1 MTPRGYT
8 TRSRAKRIA
17 LHYLDRPHPF
27 RRWKLILSIAVPAVA
42 ALWLVASAAR
52 GDYRL
57 YNSGAVST
65 AHAMFGSECARCHLS
80 EGRTGFFLPAADAG
94 CISCHQGPTHNR
106 RETFAPTCASCH
118 VEHKGRTELAAMAD
132 QQCTQCHGRLQT
144 TDGVTAFTK
153 EIGGFTRGH
162 PEFAVTVAG
171 AGTATRVRLDDR
183 ARLRDNAQIKLNH
196 AKHLKAGLKGLEELK
211 STRGS
216 DGILQGRDG
225 LQLTCAYC
233 HEPDER
239 RGAIAPITFQRH
251 CGPACHPLDFDGRLP
266 DVAVPHDTPPVVHA
280 FLRGVFS
287 ESFDVCQAVQRS
299 PASAPPAARARC
311 QALELV
317 KGAAPAEAEPD
328 RARGGRLGR
337 RAEAEEPPPDAPRGA
352 RLGQRAPVQDAPAE
366 EAPADAPRG
375 RPGRRAEPEGSPA
388 PTESWTV
395 TQVRNAESLV
405 FTQRCEFCHALVPQP
420 EALPAV
426 APTAIPAR
434 WMPHA
439 RFDHGS
445 HRPLACAECH
455 RAAESTETTDVLLPS
470 IKTCVQCHRGASSP
484 TARSGCVECHVY
496 HDKTADRDMNGPF
509 TIRELAHRS
518 APAARA
524 ATTTG
529 GPR

>member
-1 MTPRGYT
+1 MTPREYT

-42 ALWLVASAAR
+42 ALWLAASAAR

-57 YNSGAVST
+57 YNSGPVST
-65 AHAMFGSECARCHLS
+65 AHAMFGSECARCHLP
-80 EGRTGFFLPAADAG
+80 EGKTGFFLPAADAG
-94 CISCHQGPTHNR
+94 CINCHEGPTHNR
-106 RETFAPTCASCH
+106 REVFTPACASCH
-118 VEHKGRTELAAMAD
+118 LEHKGRVELAAMAD
-132 QQCTQCHGRLQT
+132 QLCTQCHGRLQT

-153 EIGGFTRGH
+153 EIGGFVSGH
-162 PEFAVTVAG
+162 PEFAVTVAA

-183 ARLRDNAQIKLNH
+183 ARLRDNAQIQLNH
-196 AKHLKAGLKGLEELK
+196 AKHLKAGLRGLEDLR

-216 DGILQGRDG
+216 TGILPGREG
-225 LQLTCAYC
+225 PRLTCVYC

-239 RGAIAPITFQRH
+239 RSTIGPIAFDRH
-251 CGPACHPLDFDGRLP
+251 CGPACHTLDFDARLP
-266 DVAVPHDTPPVVHA
+266 GLAVPHDAPSVVHA

-287 ESFDVCQAVQRS
+287 DFFEGCEAVQRT
-299 PASAPPAARARC
+299 PAAATPAARARC
-311 QALELV
+311 QALGLV
-317 KGAAPAEAEPD
+317 KRDGLPAEADPERP
-328 RARGGRLGR
+328 RGGRLGR

-352 RLGQRAPVQDAPAE
+352 RLAQRPPADDT
-366 EAPADAPRG
+366 PADAPRG
-375 RPGRRAEPEGSPA
+375 RPGRRAEAEVSPG
-388 PTESWTV
+388 PIETWTA
-395 TQVRNAESLV
+395 TQLRNAESLV
-405 FTQRCEFCHALVPQP
+405 FKQRCELCHTLVPGP
-420 EALPAV
+420 DALPVV

-470 IKTCVQCHRGASSP
+470 IETCAQCHRGTKPP

-496 HDKTADRDMNGPF
+496 HDKTADLDMNGPF
-509 TIRELAHRS
+509 TIRELATS
-518 APAARA
+518 
-524 ATTTG
+524 
-529 GPR
+529 PRGTR